1 MRTHKPSFFARQGSF
16 FDRPFNVS
24 IVTYVE
30 IIYWWARC
38 MPIDQI
44 AEQTRTRQNFV
55 TLMMCL
61 LREICAFEVG
71 ECRLIQ
77 GGVKAE
83 VALDPKRGHFKLNK
97 VRRGGG

>member
-1 MRTHKPSFFARQGSF
+1 
-16 FDRPFNVS
+16 
-24 IVTYVE
+24 
-30 IIYWWARC
+30 

-77 GGVKAE
+77 GGIKAE
-83 VALDPKRGHFKLNK
+83 VSLDAKRGHFKLNK
-97 VRRGGG
+97 VRRRWKNGRSKARLSEGTLEHVVEQGRHSANSCEKS

>member
-1 MRTHKPSFFARQGSF
+1 
-16 FDRPFNVS
+16 
-24 IVTYVE
+24 
-30 IIYWWARC
+30 
-38 MPIDQI
+38 MPIEQI

-61 LREICAFEVG
+61 LREVCAFEVG

-83 VALDPKRGHFKLNK
+83 VSLDNKRGHFKLNK
-97 VRRGGG
+97 VRLGQETPTKYKVKRGGNHWHPPLQPIQTMQFDQMRHHLKAP